1 LKLSVIIV
9 NYNVEY
15 FLEQCLNSVQKA
27 IKGIQAEVFVV
38 DNISVDGSVAMV
50 RNKFPWVR
58 LIANTENV
66 GFSKANNQAMR
77 QAIGEY
83 VLLLNPD
90 TIVEEDTFQHVIDF
104 MDKQPDAG
112 GLGVKMIDGKGNFL
126 PESKRGLPTPIV
138 AFYKIFGL
146 AALFPKS
153 RTFGKYHLG
162 YLSKDEVHEIEI
174 LSGAFM
180 LMRKTALDKVGLL
193 DEDFF
198 MYGEDIDLSYRILKG
213 GYKNYYY
220 PHTRIIHYKGESTK
234 KSSVNYVFVFYNAMI
249 IFAQKHFSSKNA
261 KAFSMLI
268 RFAIYLRAGMAIMNR
283 FLKRLFFPIVD
294 FVGVVALLEVLSAL
308 YQNATRID
316 FVDFVTYWSI
326 PIYAFLWVTIIYL
339 SGGYD
344 KPVKLQNTLK
354 GGLVG
359 LILVLIV
366 YGLLPKDF
374 QFSRLFIFIAAL
386 VSIFVSITTRLIAVY
401 FNIGGYALANA
412 IRRKFVIVGD
422 RDEAERIRPLL
433 FQMMKVD
440 HFATVSPTTEAVSDY
455 YVGNVNQLSDYIHIN
470 KIDEVIFCAKNLST
484 QQIIA
489 LMSAV
494 KSGNKVDFKIAQPDS
509 LFLIGSNSIHTAG
522 DLYFLDLNTIN
533 TVENKRNKRLFD
545 VLVSVVF
552 LFGFPVICWMVR
564 NKLTFLRNLFLVFV
578 GKKTWVGYSSRVTQM
593 GLPTIKNGVLQVGE
607 GSSSQDLINKEHVIY
622 VKDYSLS
629 SDIKIIV
636 DQFNRLGN

>member
-1 LKLSVIIV
+1 MQG
-9 NYNVEY
+9 
-15 FLEQCLNSVQKA
+15 LEV
-27 IKGIQAEVFVV
+27 EVFVV

-50 RNKFPWVR
+50 RAKFPWVN
-58 LIANTENV
+58 LIANSENV

-77 QAIGEY
+77 EAKGEY

-90 TIVEEDTFQHVIDF
+90 TIVEEDTFKQVIEF
-104 MDKQPDAG
+104 MDQHPDAG

-126 PESKRGLPTPIV
+126 PESKRGLPTPSV

-153 RTFGKYHLG
+153 KTFGRYHLG
-162 YLSKDEVHEIEI
+162 YLSKEEVHEIEI

-180 LMRKTALDKVGLL
+180 LMRKSTLDKVGLL

-220 PHTRIIHYKGESTK
+220 PHTSIIHYKGESTK

-261 KAFSMLI
+261 QLFSMLI
-268 RFAIYLRAGMAIMNR
+268 RLAIYLRAGMAILNR
-283 FLKRLFFPIVD
+283 FIKRLLFPIVD
-294 FVGVVALLEVLSAL
+294 FVGVVALLELLSAF
-308 YQNATRID
+308 YQRATEVD

-344 KPVKLQNTLK
+344 KPVKLVNTLK
-354 GGLVG
+354 GGVIG
-359 LILVLIV
+359 LLLVLII

-386 VSIFVSITTRLIAVY
+386 GSIVVSIVTRLLAVY
-401 FNIGGYALANA
+401 FKIGGYSLAKTT
-412 IRRKFVIVGD
+412 RRKFVIVGD
-422 RDEAERIRPLL
+422 QEESERIKPLL
-433 FQMMKVD
+433 YQMMKVD
-440 HFATVSPTTEAVSDY
+440 HFATVSPNIKVNADY
-455 YVGNVNQLSDYIHIN
+455 YVANINQLSDYVHIN

-489 LMSAV
+489 LMSDI
-494 KSGNKVDFKIAQPDS
+494 KSGNEVDFKIAQPDS

-522 DLYFLDLNTIN
+522 DLYILDLNTIN
-533 TVENKRNKRLFD
+533 TNENKRNKRLLD
-545 VLVSVVF
+545 VAFSVLFFITLPLVMWFVNHKLSFIRNVF
-552 LFGFPVICWMVR
+552 LV
-564 NKLTFLRNLFLVFV
+564 LV
-578 GKKTWVGYSSRVTQM
+578 GKKSWVGYSPKVTQL
-593 GLPTIKNGVLQVGE
+593 GLPKIKKGVVWMGDDNVPLEIV
-607 GSSSQDLINKEHVIY
+607 NKQHVIY
-622 VKDYSLS
+622 VKDYSVS
-629 SDIKIIV
+629 HDIRIIWEK
-636 DQFNRLGN
+636 FKFLGSN